1 MSVEPRS
8 PVERDIIEMSLES
21 VKKGGNQHIVRKD
34 DDDEK
39 LGLLNIRAF
48 FFLILWY
55 IFSAFTLFLNKYI
68 LTTLKG
74 DPAVLGAMQMVMT
87 TICGFIQL
95 YIPMGFYNPVK
106 RDGKPPNFWRNMI
119 LVGSMRFS
127 TVVLGLVALKYVAVS
142 FTETVKSSAPLFTVF
157 ISQVLIG
164 EYTGFYTFLS
174 LIPIMGGLALCSAY
188 ELSFNIQGFIAALA
202 TNLTECMQNVYSKIL
217 ISGDKF
223 KYTPAELQFYTSIS
237 SVLVQIPACFFL
249 IDFEKAEASMS
260 GMMILS
266 LVSNGVF
273 FHFQSISAYV
283 LMGYISPVT
292 HSVANTV
299 KRAFLIWISVILFGN
314 PVTFLSGLGT
324 IIVTVGVLLY
334 TKAKEYDHNR
344 RELRDHYPRDSD
356 PTHKEV

>member
-95 YIPMGFYNPVK
+95 YIPMGFYKPVK

-119 LVGSMRFS
+119 LVGSMRLS
-127 TVVLGLVALKYVAVS
+127 TVLSILHCGAWSSRSEVCRCVLHRDCQEFCPFVHCFHLP
-142 FTETVKSSAPLFTVF
+142 SADWGVHR
-157 ISQVLIG
+157 
-164 EYTGFYTFLS
+164 FLH
-174 LIPIMGGLALCSAY
+174 
-188 ELSFNIQGFIAALA
+188 
-202 TNLTECMQNVYSKIL
+202 
-217 ISGDKF
+217 
-223 KYTPAELQFYTSIS
+223 
-237 SVLVQIPACFFL
+237 FL
-249 IDFEKAEASMS
+249 
-260 GMMILS
+260 
-266 LVSNGVF
+266 
-273 FHFQSISAYV
+273 
-283 LMGYISPVT
+283 VT
-292 HSVANTV
+292 HSNHGRTGSL
-299 KRAFLIWISVILFGN
+299 FSV
-314 PVTFLSGLGT
+314 
-324 IIVTVGVLLY
+324 
-334 TKAKEYDHNR
+334 
-344 RELRDHYPRDSD
+344 
-356 PTHKEV
+356 